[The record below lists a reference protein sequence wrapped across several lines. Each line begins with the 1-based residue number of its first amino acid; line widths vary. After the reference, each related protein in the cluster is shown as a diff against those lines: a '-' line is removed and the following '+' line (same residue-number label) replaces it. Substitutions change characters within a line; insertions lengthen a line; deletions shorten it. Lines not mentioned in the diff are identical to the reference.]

1 MALLEF
7 GANPMASL
15 AVCLLSS
22 DREFSLKG
30 VFGGHSMIFL
40 WTLVGTVMPL
50 EESSGV
56 FLLFRQALGSGL
68 MPPRLLRLRWVCS
81 GSRAGVCPG
90 WAFAGLR
97 C

>member
-22 DREFSLKG
+22 DREFSLRE
-30 VFGGHSMIFL
+30 VFGGHSVIFL

-56 FLLFRQALGSGL
+56 LLLFRQALGGGL
-68 MPPRLLRLRWVCS
+68 MPPGSLGCGGCAQVHVREFAQGGCLL
-81 GSRAGVCPG
+81 G
-90 WAFAGLR
+90 
-97 C
+97 